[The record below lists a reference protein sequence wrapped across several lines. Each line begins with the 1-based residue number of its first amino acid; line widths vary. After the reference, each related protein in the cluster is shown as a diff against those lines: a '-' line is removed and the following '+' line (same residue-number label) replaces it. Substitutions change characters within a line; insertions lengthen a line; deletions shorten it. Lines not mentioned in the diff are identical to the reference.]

1 MTLDP
6 TKHDPTVRLSQVI
19 EDLLKVCDQ
28 GDLTLGAFLSE
39 LSVYGHMLVCLACA
53 APFLLPVPLPGLS
66 TVFGF
71 VICVASLQIAFNQD
85 PWVPGSWRNRQ
96 IPAGVAKKIFT
107 ALLRVTR
114 YTEKAIKPRLRFFA
128 RHPGAVR
135 FNGVVIFVISLLLSL
150 PMPPGFN
157 APPALAIIV
166 LALGSLE
173 HDGLAVMVGHLLSIL
188 NLALFGG
195 FFVLGY
201 EGLQALLH

>member
-1 MTLDP
+1 MTP
-6 TKHDPTVRLSQVI
+6 QTSNNDPTVRLSQVI
-19 EDLLKVCDQ
+19 EDLIKVCDQ
-28 GDLTLGAFLSE
+28 GDLTLGDFLRE

-71 VICVASLQIAFNQD
+71 VICVASLQIAFNKD
-85 PWVPGSWRNRQ
+85 PWVPPSWRSRK
-96 IPAGVAKKIFT
+96 ISAGMVKKIFT
-107 ALLRVTR
+107 SLLRVTR

-135 FNGVVIFVISLLLSL
+135 FNGVVIFCISLLLSL

-157 APPALAIIV
+157 APPALAIV
-166 LALGSLE
+166 LLALGSLE
-173 HDGLAVMVGHLLSIL
+173 RDGLAVMAGYALSLL
-188 NLALFGG
+188 NVVLFGG